1 MFVVIF
7 ASILAYVCVLRTI
20 CACDGVTQVLYWLEQ
35 LGAEVVERL
44 VLDQKEVMNHLNDL
58 THLPLCFM
66 LTSWIGKLDKEIEKA
81 SLLW

>member
-7 ASILAYVCVLRTI
+7 AAMLACVCVLCTI

-44 VLDQKEVMNHLNDL
+44 VLDQKEVMSHLNDS
-58 THLPLCFM
+58 THSPICFM
-66 LTSWIGKLDKEIEKA
+66 LHLGLVC
-81 SLLW
+81 